1 MTKIGNRLG
10 LSSKLNLSILVM
22 AIPIFL
28 LSMGLLFL
36 KSRNDIYQEG
46 EQSAFSALNTSMQQV
61 RKYMMAVE
69 TATNSNLWL
78 IEENFQ
84 PDSLLAISNRI
95 VRLNIHVSGCSIT
108 AEPNMFPSVGR
119 YFSAYTIREGD
130 SIVTQREAE
139 YDYYSK
145 EWYSAPIE
153 QGKACWIDPFDDYT
167 EGTLSN
173 SKIIASYCKPIYKDE
188 LIVGVISSDLSLNSL
203 DKVINTVTPPYPSAY
218 FVLIGGDGSYLT
230 HPDSTLL
237 FSKSDYI
244 DHIAGRQGTKHL
256 LHNGRMCQVSYQPI
270 EGTDWSLAIVCPDSE
285 ILKSYNHLPYLIVAL
300 ILIGLLVILWLCRR
314 AVNQAISPLNTLLA
328 YSQKISEGQFGLTI
342 PFTGREDAI
351 GQLQN
356 SFAMMQQ
363 SINEHIS
370 SIQRTVIETKERNEE
385 LAQATKLAEEAV
397 RQKAAFIQDVSHQ
410 IRTPLNIIMGFA
422 QVLRDNITSQNGH
435 PDQSTL
441 EKEEI
446 ANITDMM
453 KHNAAH
459 LGRMIKMLFD
469 SSDDGISEE
478 RKSRRN
484 EDVSPNKVGRECIG
498 HTLAHFPNMPIRFE
512 TEVPDDFY
520 LQTSHLYLMR
530 TLRELLY
537 NAAKYSDG
545 QHISL
550 HISQT
555 EDAIFFTVEDVGT
568 GISEESE
575 DIIFSPFVKVDNLS
589 EGLGLGLPLSKRHAL
604 SLGGDLILDN
614 TYHDGCRFILK
625 IPK

>member
-1 MTKIGNRLG
+1 MTRIGNRLG

-36 KSRNDIYQEG
+36 QSRNDIFQEG

-61 RKYMMAVE
+61 RKYMLAVE

-95 VRLNIHVSGCSIT
+95 VRLNSHVSGCSIT

-188 LIVGVISSDLSLNSL
+188 QIVGVISSDLSLNSL

-363 SINEHIS
+363 SINEHIG

-385 LAQATKLAEEAV
+385 LTQATKLAEEAV

-498 HTLAHFPNMPIRFE
+498 HTLVHFPNMPIRFE

>member
-1 MTKIGNRLG
+1 MTRIGNRLG

-36 KSRNDIYQEG
+36 QSRNDIFQEG

-61 RKYMMAVE
+61 RKYMLAVE

-139 YDYYSK
+139 YDYYNK

-173 SKIIASYCKPIYKDE
+173 NEIIASYSKPIYKDE
-188 LIVGVISSDLSLNSL
+188 QIVGVISSDLSLNSL
-203 DKVINTVTPPYPSAY
+203 DRVINTVTPPYPSAY

-270 EGTDWSLAIVCPDSE
+270 EGTDIYEIGKRTVEAFEAKGRFFHFEFMRLDEDHEQLGKKGDLVGLEVNMRAPGAYIPDMMNFCYDVDVYTIWADMLLYDKCYYDIERKYYVEYAGRRKEKAYALTTKEIYDRHGDHILQEEYVPDALAEAMGHHIFIYRTDTVEEMKKIRHDILMPASE
-285 ILKSYNHLPYLIVAL
+285 REEFFAYEQLLISQEEMKKAQEQAENAKKAL
-300 ILIGLLVILWLCRR
+300 
-314 AVNQAISPLNTLLA
+314 
-328 YSQKISEGQFGLTI
+328 
-342 PFTGREDAI
+342 EDA
-351 GQLQN
+351 
-356 SFAMMQQ
+356 
-363 SINEHIS
+363 
-370 SIQRTVIETKERNEE
+370 K
-385 LAQATKLAEEAV
+385 K
-397 RQKAAFIQDVSHQ
+397 KA
-410 IRTPLNIIMGFA
+410 
-422 QVLRDNITSQNGH
+422 
-435 PDQSTL
+435 
-441 EKEEI
+441 
-446 ANITDMM
+446 
-453 KHNAAH
+453 
-459 LGRMIKMLFD
+459 
-469 SSDDGISEE
+469 
-478 RKSRRN
+478 
-484 EDVSPNKVGRECIG
+484 
-498 HTLAHFPNMPIRFE
+498 
-512 TEVPDDFY
+512 
-520 LQTSHLYLMR
+520 
-530 TLRELLY
+530 RELE
-537 NAAKYSDG
+537 
-545 QHISL
+545 IV
-550 HISQT
+550 I
-555 EDAIFFTVEDVGT
+555 
-568 GISEESE
+568 
-575 DIIFSPFVKVDNLS
+575 
-589 EGLGLGLPLSKRHAL
+589 
-604 SLGGDLILDN
+604 
-614 TYHDGCRFILK
+614 
-625 IPK
+625 

>member
-95 VRLNIHVSGCSIT
+95 VRLNIHVNGCSIT

-173 SKIIASYCKPIYKDE
+173 SKIIASYSKPIYKDE

-237 FSKSDYI
+237 FSKSDYL

-363 SINEHIS
+363 SINEHIG

-459 LGRMIKMLFD
+459 LDRMIKMLFD

-498 HTLAHFPNMPIRFE
+498 HTLVHFPNMPIRFE

>member
-95 VRLNIHVSGCSIT
+95 VRLNIHVNGCSIT

-173 SKIIASYCKPIYKDE
+173 SKIIASYSKPIYKDE

-363 SINEHIS
+363 SINEHIG

-385 LAQATKLAEEAV
+385 LTQATKLAEEAV

-459 LGRMIKMLFD
+459 LDRMIKMLFD

-498 HTLAHFPNMPIRFE
+498 HTLVHFPNMPIRFE

>member
-1 MTKIGNRLG
+1 
-10 LSSKLNLSILVM
+10 
-22 AIPIFL
+22 
-28 LSMGLLFL
+28 
-36 KSRNDIYQEG
+36 
-46 EQSAFSALNTSMQQV
+46 
-61 RKYMMAVE
+61 
-69 TATNSNLWL
+69 
-78 IEENFQ
+78 
-84 PDSLLAISNRI
+84 
-95 VRLNIHVSGCSIT
+95 
-108 AEPNMFPSVGR
+108 MFPSVGR

-188 LIVGVISSDLSLNSL
+188 QIVGVISSDLSLNSL

-363 SINEHIS
+363 SINEHIG

-385 LAQATKLAEEAV
+385 LTQATKLAEEAV

-453 KHNAAH
+453 KHNAVH

-484 EDVSPNKVGRECIG
+484 EAVSPNKVGRECIG
-498 HTLAHFPNMPIRFE
+498 HTLVHFPNMPIRFE

>member
-1 MTKIGNRLG
+1 
-10 LSSKLNLSILVM
+10 M

-36 KSRNDIYQEG
+36 KSRNDIFKEG
-46 EQSAFSALNTSMQQV
+46 EESAFSALNTSMQQV

-78 IEENFQ
+78 IKENFQ

-139 YDYYSK
+139 YDYYNK

-153 QGKACWIDPFDDYT
+153 QGKACWIDPFDDYMD
-167 EGTLSN
+167 GTLSN
-173 SKIIASYCKPIYKDE
+173 NEIIASYSKPIYKDE
-188 LIVGVISSDLSLNSL
+188 QIVGVISSDLSLNSL

-218 FVLIGGDGSYLT
+218 FVLIGGDGSNLI
-230 HPDSTLL
+230 HPDSTKI

-363 SINEHIS
+363 SINEHIG

-385 LAQATKLAEEAV
+385 LTQATKLAEEAV

-453 KHNAAH
+453 KHNAVH
-459 LGRMIKMLFD
+459 LDRMIKMLFD

-498 HTLAHFPNMPIRFE
+498 YTLVHFPNMPIRFE

>member
-1 MTKIGNRLG
+1 MTRIGNRLG

-36 KSRNDIYQEG
+36 KSRNDIFQEG

-188 LIVGVISSDLSLNSL
+188 QIVGVISSDLSLNSL

-363 SINEHIS
+363 SINEHIG

-385 LAQATKLAEEAV
+385 LTQATKLAEEAV

-459 LGRMIKMLFD
+459 LDRMIKMLFD

-498 HTLAHFPNMPIRFE
+498 HTLVHFPNMPIRFE

-604 SLGGDLILDN
+604 SLGGDIILDN

>member
-1 MTKIGNRLG
+1 
-10 LSSKLNLSILVM
+10 M

-36 KSRNDIYQEG
+36 KSRNDIFKEG
-46 EQSAFSALNTSMQQV
+46 EESAFSALNTSMQQV

-78 IEENFQ
+78 IKENFQ

-139 YDYYSK
+139 YDYYNK

-153 QGKACWIDPFDDYT
+153 QGKACWIDPFDDYMD
-167 EGTLSN
+167 GTLSN
-173 SKIIASYCKPIYKDE
+173 NEIIASYSKPIYKDE
-188 LIVGVISSDLSLNSL
+188 QIVGVISSDLSLNSL

-218 FVLIGGDGSYLT
+218 FVLIGGDGSNLI
-230 HPDSTLL
+230 HPDSTKI
-237 FSKSDYI
+237 FSKSDYL
-244 DHIAGRQGTKHL
+244 DHVAGKQGTKHL
-256 LHNGRMCQVSYQPI
+256 LFNGKMCQVSYRPI

-300 ILIGLLVILWLCRR
+300 ILIGMLVIFWLCRR
-314 AVNQAISPLNTLLA
+314 TVNQAISPLNTLLA

-385 LAQATKLAEEAV
+385 LAQATKLAEKAV

-453 KHNAAH
+453 KHNATH
-459 LGRMIKMLFD
+459 LDRMIKMLFD

-498 HTLAHFPNMPIRFE
+498 HTLVHFPNMPIRFE

>member
-1 MTKIGNRLG
+1 
-10 LSSKLNLSILVM
+10 M

-36 KSRNDIYQEG
+36 KSRNDIFKEG
-46 EQSAFSALNTSMQQV
+46 EESAFSALNTSMQQV

-78 IEENFQ
+78 IKENFQ

-139 YDYYSK
+139 YDYYNK

-153 QGKACWIDPFDDYT
+153 QGKACWIDPFDDYMD
-167 EGTLSN
+167 GTLSN
-173 SKIIASYCKPIYKDE
+173 NEIIASYSKPIYKDE
-188 LIVGVISSDLSLNSL
+188 QIVGVISSDLSLNSL

-218 FVLIGGDGSYLT
+218 FVLIGSDGSNLI
-230 HPDSTLL
+230 HPDSTKI
-237 FSKSDYI
+237 FSKSDYL
-244 DHIAGRQGTKHL
+244 DHVAGKQGTKHL
-256 LHNGRMCQVSYQPI
+256 LFNGKMCQVSYRPI

-300 ILIGLLVILWLCRR
+300 ILIGMLVIFWLCRR
-314 AVNQAISPLNTLLA
+314 TVNQAISPLNTLLA

-385 LAQATKLAEEAV
+385 LAQATKLAEKAV

-453 KHNAAH
+453 KHNATH
-459 LGRMIKMLFD
+459 LDRMIKMLFD

-498 HTLAHFPNMPIRFE
+498 HTLVHFPNMPIRFE

>member
-1 MTKIGNRLG
+1 MTRIGNRLG

-36 KSRNDIYQEG
+36 KSRNDIFQKG

-61 RKYMMAVE
+61 RKYMLAVE

-95 VRLNIHVSGCSIT
+95 VRLNSHVSGCSIT

-139 YDYYSK
+139 YDYYNK

-173 SKIIASYCKPIYKDE
+173 TEIIASYCKPIYKDE

-237 FSKSDYI
+237 FSKSDYL

-256 LHNGRMCQVSYQPI
+256 LYNGRMCQVSYQPI

-300 ILIGLLVILWLCRR
+300 ILIGMLVILWLCRR

-363 SINEHIS
+363 SINEHIG

-385 LAQATKLAEEAV
+385 LTQATKLAEEAV

-459 LGRMIKMLFD
+459 LDRMIKMLFD

-484 EDVSPNKVGRECIG
+484 EAVSPNKVGRECIG
-498 HTLAHFPNMPIRFE
+498 HTLVHFPNMPIRFE

-575 DIIFSPFVKVDNLS
+575 DIIFSPFAKVDNLS

>member
-61 RKYMMAVE
+61 RKYMLAVE

-173 SKIIASYCKPIYKDE
+173 NEIIASYSKPIYKDE
-188 LIVGVISSDLSLNSL
+188 QIVGVISSDLSLNSL
-203 DKVINTVTPPYPSAY
+203 DRVINTVTPPYPSAF

-363 SINEHIS
+363 SINEHIG

-385 LAQATKLAEEAV
+385 LTQATKLAEEAV

-459 LGRMIKMLFD
+459 LDRMIKMLFD

-484 EDVSPNKVGRECIG
+484 EAVSPNKVGRECIG
-498 HTLAHFPNMPIRFE
+498 HTLVHFPNMPIRFE

>member
-36 KSRNDIYQEG
+36 KSRNDIFQEG

-61 RKYMMAVE
+61 RKYMLAVE

-139 YDYYSK
+139 YDYYNK

-153 QGKACWIDPFDDYT
+153 QGKACWIDPFDDYMD
-167 EGTLSN
+167 GTLSN
-173 SKIIASYCKPIYKDE
+173 NEIIASYSKPIYKDE
-188 LIVGVISSDLSLNSL
+188 QIVGVISSDLSLNSL
-203 DKVINTVTPPYPSAY
+203 NKVINTVTPPYPSAY
-218 FVLIGGDGSYLT
+218 FVLIGGDGSNLI
-230 HPDSTLL
+230 HPDSTKI

-342 PFTGREDAI
+342 PFTRREDAI

-363 SINEHIS
+363 SINEHIG

-441 EKEEI
+441 EMEEI

-498 HTLAHFPNMPIRFE
+498 HTLVHFPNMPIRFE

-575 DIIFSPFVKVDNLS
+575 VIIFSPFAKVDNLS

>member
-1 MTKIGNRLG
+1 
-10 LSSKLNLSILVM
+10 M

-36 KSRNDIYQEG
+36 KSRNDIFQEG

-95 VRLNIHVSGCSIT
+95 VRLNSHVSGCSIT

-119 YFSAYTIREGD
+119 HFSAYTIREGD

-153 QGKACWIDPFDDYT
+153 QDKACWIDPFDDYT

-188 LIVGVISSDLSLNSL
+188 QIVGVISSDLSLNSL

-363 SINEHIS
+363 SINEHIG

-385 LAQATKLAEEAV
+385 LTQATKLAEEAV

-459 LGRMIKMLFD
+459 LDRMIKMLFD

-498 HTLAHFPNMPIRFE
+498 HTLVHFPNMPIRFE

>member
-95 VRLNIHVSGCSIT
+95 VRLNIHVNGCSIT

-173 SKIIASYCKPIYKDE
+173 NEIIASYSKPIYKDE
-188 LIVGVISSDLSLNSL
+188 QIVGVISSDLSLNSL
-203 DKVINTVTPPYPSAY
+203 DRVINTVTPPYPSAF

-363 SINEHIS
+363 SINEHIG

-453 KHNAAH
+453 KHNAVH

-498 HTLAHFPNMPIRFE
+498 HTLVHFPNMPIRFE

>member
-1 MTKIGNRLG
+1 MTKIGNSLG

-36 KSRNDIYQEG
+36 KSRNDIFQEG

-188 LIVGVISSDLSLNSL
+188 QIVGVISSDLSLNSL

-363 SINEHIS
+363 SINEHIG

-385 LAQATKLAEEAV
+385 LTQATKLAEEAV

-498 HTLAHFPNMPIRFE
+498 HTLVHFPNMPIRFE

-604 SLGGDLILDN
+604 SLGGDIILDN

>member
-1 MTKIGNRLG
+1 MTRIGNRLG

-36 KSRNDIYQEG
+36 KSRNDIFQEG

-188 LIVGVISSDLSLNSL
+188 QIVGVISSDLSLNSL

-363 SINEHIS
+363 SINEHIG

-385 LAQATKLAEEAV
+385 LTQATKLAEEAV

-498 HTLAHFPNMPIRFE
+498 HTLVHFPNMPIRFE

-604 SLGGDLILDN
+604 SLGGDIILDN

>member
-1 MTKIGNRLG
+1 MTRIGNRLG

-36 KSRNDIYQEG
+36 KSRNDIFQKG

-61 RKYMMAVE
+61 RKYMLAVE

-130 SIVTQREAE
+130 SIITQREAE

-173 SKIIASYCKPIYKDE
+173 TEIIASYCKPIHKDGQ
-188 LIVGVISSDLSLNSL
+188 LVGVISSDLSLYSL

-218 FVLIGGDGSYLT
+218 FVLIGGDGTYLT
-230 HPDSTLL
+230 HPDSAMI
-237 FSKSDYI
+237 FSKSDYL
-244 DHIAGRQGTKHL
+244 DNTAGQQGTKHIL
-256 LHNGRMCQVSYQPI
+256 VNGKMCQVSCRPVD
-270 EGTDWSLAIVCPDSE
+270 GTNWSLALVCPDSE

-328 YSQKISEGQFGLTI
+328 YSQKISKGQFGLTI

-363 SINEHIS
+363 SINEHIG

-385 LAQATKLAEEAV
+385 LTQATKLAEEAV

-459 LGRMIKMLFD
+459 LDRMIKMLFD

-484 EDVSPNKVGRECIG
+484 EAVSPNEVGRECIG
-498 HTLAHFPNMPIRFE
+498 HTLEHFPNMPIRFE

-545 QHISL
+545 QHISVR
-550 HISQT
+550 ISQT
-555 EDAIFFTVEDVGT
+555 QNTVIFTVEDVGT
-568 GISEESE
+568 GLHEESK
-575 DIIFSPFVKVDNLS
+575 DIIFRPFAKVDNLS
-589 EGLGLGLPLSKRHAL
+589 EGLGLGLPLSKRHARN
-604 SLGGDLILDN
+604 LGGDLIIDN
-614 TYHDGCRFILK
+614 TYHDGCRFILE

>member
-95 VRLNIHVSGCSIT
+95 VRLNSHVSGCSIT

-188 LIVGVISSDLSLNSL
+188 LTVGVISSDLSLNSL

-363 SINEHIS
+363 SINEHIG

-385 LAQATKLAEEAV
+385 LTQATKLAEEAV

-459 LGRMIKMLFD
+459 LDRMIKMLFD

-498 HTLAHFPNMPIRFE
+498 HTLVHFPNMPIRFE

>member
-1 MTKIGNRLG
+1 MTRIGNRLG

-36 KSRNDIYQEG
+36 QSRNDIFQEG

-78 IEENFQ
+78 IKENFQ

-95 VRLNIHVSGCSIT
+95 VRLNSHVSGCSIT

-139 YDYYSK
+139 YDYYNK

-153 QGKACWIDPFDDYT
+153 QGKACWIDPFDDYMD
-167 EGTLSN
+167 GTLSN
-173 SKIIASYCKPIYKDE
+173 NEIIASYSKPIYKDE
-188 LIVGVISSDLSLNSL
+188 QIVGVISSDLSLNSL

-218 FVLIGGDGSYLT
+218 FVLIGGDGSNLI
-230 HPDSTLL
+230 HPDSTKI

-256 LHNGRMCQVSYQPI
+256 LYNGRMCQVSYQPI

-300 ILIGLLVILWLCRR
+300 ILIGMLVILWLCRR

-363 SINEHIS
+363 SINEHIG

-385 LAQATKLAEEAV
+385 LTQATKLAEEAV

-459 LGRMIKMLFD
+459 LDRMIKMLFD

-498 HTLAHFPNMPIRFE
+498 HTLVHFPNMPIRFE

-575 DIIFSPFVKVDNLS
+575 DIIFSPFAKVDNLS

>member
-1 MTKIGNRLG
+1 MTKIGNS
-10 LSSKLNLSILVM
+10 LSLSAKLNLSILVM

-36 KSRNDIYQEG
+36 KSRNDIFKEG
-46 EQSAFSALNTSMQQV
+46 EESAFSALNTSMQQV

-78 IEENFQ
+78 IKENFQ

-139 YDYYSK
+139 YDYYNK

-153 QGKACWIDPFDDYT
+153 QGKACWIDPFDDYMD
-167 EGTLSN
+167 GTLSN
-173 SKIIASYCKPIYKDE
+173 NEIIASYSKPIYKDE
-188 LIVGVISSDLSLNSL
+188 QIVGVISSDLSLNSL

-218 FVLIGGDGSYLT
+218 FVLIGGDGSNLI
-230 HPDSTLL
+230 HPDSTKI
-237 FSKSDYI
+237 FSKSDYL
-244 DHIAGRQGTKHL
+244 DHVAGKQGTKHL
-256 LHNGRMCQVSYQPI
+256 LFNGKMCQVSYRPI

-300 ILIGLLVILWLCRR
+300 ILIGMLVIFWLCRR
-314 AVNQAISPLNTLLA
+314 TVNQAISPLNTLLA

-385 LAQATKLAEEAV
+385 LAQATKLAEKAV

-453 KHNAAH
+453 KHNATH
-459 LGRMIKMLFD
+459 LDRMIKMLFD

-498 HTLAHFPNMPIRFE
+498 HTLVHFPNMPIRFE

>member
-1 MTKIGNRLG
+1 MTRIGNRLG

-61 RKYMMAVE
+61 RKYMLAVE

-139 YDYYSK
+139 YDYYKK

-173 SKIIASYCKPIYKDE
+173 NEIIASYSKPIYKDE
-188 LIVGVISSDLSLNSL
+188 QIVGVISSDLSLNSL

-218 FVLIGGDGSYLT
+218 FVLIGGDGSNLI

-237 FSKSDYI
+237 FSKSDYL

-363 SINEHIS
+363 SINEHIG

-385 LAQATKLAEEAV
+385 LTQATKLAEEAV

-459 LGRMIKMLFD
+459 LDRMIKMLFD

-484 EDVSPNKVGRECIG
+484 EAVSPNKVGRECIG
-498 HTLAHFPNMPIRFE
+498 HTLVHFPIMPIRFE
-512 TEVPDDFY
+512 TEVPDDF
-520 LQTSHLYLMR
+520 
-530 TLRELLY
+530 
-537 NAAKYSDG
+537 
-545 QHISL
+545 
-550 HISQT
+550 
-555 EDAIFFTVEDVGT
+555 IF
-568 GISEESE
+568 I
-575 DIIFSPFVKVDNLS
+575 
-589 EGLGLGLPLSKRHAL
+589 
-604 SLGGDLILDN
+604 
-614 TYHDGCRFILK
+614 
-625 IPK
+625 

>member
-95 VRLNIHVSGCSIT
+95 VRLNIHVNGCSIT

-363 SINEHIS
+363 SINEHIG

-459 LGRMIKMLFD
+459 LDRMIKMLFD

-498 HTLAHFPNMPIRFE
+498 HTLVHFPNMPIRFE

>member
-1 MTKIGNRLG
+1 MTKIGNSLG

-36 KSRNDIYQEG
+36 KSRNDIFQEG

-188 LIVGVISSDLSLNSL
+188 QIVGVISSDLSLNSL

-363 SINEHIS
+363 SINEHIG

-385 LAQATKLAEEAV
+385 LTQATKLAEEAV

-498 HTLAHFPNMPIRFE
+498 HTLVHFPNMPIRFE

>member
-1 MTKIGNRLG
+1 
-10 LSSKLNLSILVM
+10 M

-36 KSRNDIYQEG
+36 KSRNDIFKEG
-46 EQSAFSALNTSMQQV
+46 EESAFSALNTSMQQV

-78 IEENFQ
+78 IKENFQ

-139 YDYYSK
+139 YDYYNK

-153 QGKACWIDPFDDYT
+153 QGKACWIDPFDDYMD
-167 EGTLSN
+167 GTLSN
-173 SKIIASYCKPIYKDE
+173 NEIIASYSKPIYKDE
-188 LIVGVISSDLSLNSL
+188 QIVGVISSDLSLNSL

-218 FVLIGGDGSYLT
+218 FVLIGGDGSNLI
-230 HPDSTLL
+230 HPDSTKI
-237 FSKSDYI
+237 FSKSDYL
-244 DHIAGRQGTKHL
+244 DHVAGKQGTKHL
-256 LHNGRMCQVSYQPI
+256 LFNGKMCQVSYRPI

-300 ILIGLLVILWLCRR
+300 ILIGMLVIFWLCRR
-314 AVNQAISPLNTLLA
+314 TVNQAISPLNTLLA

-363 SINEHIS
+363 SINEHIG

-385 LAQATKLAEEAV
+385 LAQATKLAEKAV

-453 KHNAAH
+453 KHNATH
-459 LGRMIKMLFD
+459 LDRMIKMLFD

-498 HTLAHFPNMPIRFE
+498 HTLVHFPNMPIRFE

-555 EDAIFFTVEDVGT
+555 EDAVFFTVEDVGT

-614 TYHDGCRFILK
+614 TYHDGCRFILE